1 MRYLNLLLALCF
13 CGVVE
18 AQPLALPVHGA
29 LEVKGNLLHLVDS
42 TNAISFDNIRIKVF
56 QTVPIEESPNFGFD
70 RNAHWFKL
78 EVSNRTEN
86 EKFLL
91 EVAYSVIDSIDFYFQ
106 TDGRWLKKTAGD
118 MLPISHRDIAHRH
131 PGFEFSL
138 PPQQQA
144 TIYLKVK
151 TISSVQVPLLLWP
164 RDDFFISAFHMQM
177 INGFFYGAVLIMMLY
192 QFFLFL
198 STRDKL
204 ALYYAIALITM
215 ANIVSLFQGYGFL
228 YLYPEK
234 PFLNDWF
241 AMFSGPALV
250 TATTILTRAFL
261 NLRKIS
267 RNLDNLLLTIM
278 IMNLLAA
285 LLMVIFFRQLSYG
298 IHHIFIIIH
307 CVVELISAAY
317 CLHKKYRPARFYL
330 IAWFAILSATVLFT
344 LSNLGIVP
352 GYFSTNYSGLM
363 VGFILQML
371 FISFA
376 LGDRINL
383 LEKEYKRSKEL
394 ENERLEKEVQ
404 VRTEEIQ
411 HKSERLEEVN
421 KVKDKLFSVVS
432 HDIKGPLGSLQL
444 ALALLKSGKVSQEE
458 FKKISASLEVRFN
471 ETTEFVENLLQ
482 WATLQL
488 KGNVFEPKPIDLS
501 ALARETIR
509 LLEPELQKK
518 QIQLTLELQ
527 SLLQVHADL
536 NMTRSVLRNLL
547 TNAIKFTDTGGAI
560 SLRAAEASAKE
571 VIFSVAD
578 NGTGIPKENRD
589 KLFTLGTVST
599 QGTEEE
605 KGTGLGLMLCR
616 EFIEKSGGRI
626 WFESTEGKGTTFF
639 FTLPVYQHDKL
650 SA

>member
-1 MRYLNLLLALCF
+1 MRYLTLLIALCF
-13 CGVVE
+13 SSSLE
-18 AQPLALPVHGA
+18 AQRLTLPPSGS
-29 LEVKGNLLHLVDS
+29 LEVKGQLFHLVDS
-42 TNAISFDNIRIKVF
+42 TNEITFDSIRTKKFEAI
-56 QTVPIEESPNFGFD
+56 TTGEAPNFGFD
-70 RNAHWFKL
+70 RNTHWFKL
-78 EVSNRTEN
+78 DVNNTTDRDE
-86 EKFLL
+86 FLL
-91 EVAYSVIDSIDFYFQ
+91 EIAYSVIDSIDFFFEKNGKWHQ
-106 TDGRWLKKTAGD
+106 HIAGD
-118 MLPISHRDIAHRH
+118 MLPISSRAIAHRH
-131 PGFEFSL
+131 PTFEFSL
-138 PPQQQA
+138 QSQQQT
-144 TIYLKVK
+144 TIYLRVK
-151 TISSVQVPLLLWP
+151 TISSVQVPVFLWH
-164 RDDFFISAFHMQM
+164 RDDFFATTFHMQM
-177 INGFFYGAVLIMMLY
+177 INGLFFGAVLIMMLY
-192 QFFLFL
+192 QFFLYL

-267 RNLDNLLLTIM
+267 RNLDNLLLSIM
-278 IMNLLAA
+278 IMNLFAA

-298 IHHIFIIIH
+298 IHHVFIIIH
-307 CVVELISAAY
+307 CIVELISAAY
-317 CLHKKYRPARFYL
+317 CLYKKYRPARFYL

-363 VGFILQML
+363 IGFILQML

-394 ENERLEKEVQ
+394 ENERLENEVQ
-404 VRTEEIQ
+404 IRTEEIQ
-411 HKSERLEEVN
+411 QKSERLEEVN
-421 KVKDKLFSVVS
+421 RVKDKLFSVVS

-444 ALALLKSGKVSQEE
+444 ALALVKSGTVSQEE

-488 KGNVFEPKPIDLS
+488 KGNVFDPKPVDLS
-501 ALARETIR
+501 AIARETIR
-509 LLEPELQKK
+509 LLEPELAMK
-518 QIQLTLELQ
+518 QIQLIMELQ
-527 SLLQVHADL
+527 SLLQVHTDL
-536 NMTRSVLRNLL
+536 NMMRSVLRNLL
-547 TNAIKFTDTGGAI
+547 TNAIKFTDAGGVI
-560 SLRAAEASAKE
+560 SLRSAEASEKE
-571 VIFSVAD
+571 IVFSVAD
-578 NGTGIPKENRD
+578 NGTGIPEENRE
-589 KLFTLGTVST
+589 KLFTLGTIST
-599 QGTEEE
+599 QGTEAE

-626 WFESTEGKGTTFF
+626 WFESAKGKGTTFF
-639 FTLPVYQHDKL
+639 FTLPIYQSDKL

>member
-1 MRYLNLLLALCF
+1 MRYLNLLLVLCF
-13 CGVVE
+13 CSAVE
-18 AQPLALPVHGA
+18 AQRLSLPVSGQ

-42 TNAISFDNIRIKVF
+42 TNAISFEEIQRRTFSI
-56 QTVPIEESPNFGFD
+56 VPTAEAPNFGFD
-70 RNAHWFKL
+70 RNVHWFKL
-78 EVSNRTEN
+78 VVNNPTNKN
-86 EKFLL
+86 EFLL
-91 EVAYSVIDSIDFYFQ
+91 EVAYSVIDSIDFFFEN
-106 TDGRWLKKTAGD
+106 DGKWVKKTAGD
-118 MLPISHRDIAHRH
+118 MLPISYRDIEHRH
-131 PGFEFSL
+131 PTFEFFL
-138 PPQQQA
+138 QPQQE
-144 TIYLKVK
+144 TTLYLRVK
-151 TISSVQVPLLLWP
+151 TISSVQVPLFLWH
-164 RDDFFISAFHMQM
+164 RDDFFTSAFHMQM
-177 INGFFYGAVLIMMLY
+177 INGLFFGAVLIMMLY
-192 QFFLFL
+192 QFFLYL
-198 STRDKL
+198 STRDRL

-267 RNLDNLLLTIM
+267 RNLDNLLLSIM
-278 IMNLLAA
+278 IMNLFAA

-298 IHHIFIIIH
+298 VHHVFIIIH
-307 CVVELISAAY
+307 CIVELISAAY
-317 CLHKKYRPARFYL
+317 CLHKKYRPARYYL
-330 IAWFAILSATVLFT
+330 LAWFAILMATVLFT

-363 VGFILQML
+363 IGFILQML

-383 LEKEYKRSKEL
+383 LEREYKRAKEL

-404 VRTEEIQ
+404 IRTEEIQ
-411 HKSERLEEVN
+411 QKSERLEEVN
-421 KVKDKLFSVVS
+421 RVKDKLFSVVS

-444 ALALLKSGKVSQEE
+444 ALALVKSGKVSQEE

-488 KGNVFEPKPIDLS
+488 KGNVFEPKPVDLS

-509 LLEPELQKK
+509 LLEPELEKK
-518 QIQLTLELQ
+518 KIQLTMELQ
-527 SLLQVHADL
+527 NLLQVHTDL
-536 NMTRSVLRNLL
+536 NMMRSVLRNLL
-547 TNAIKFTDTGGAI
+547 TNAIKFTDAGGII
-560 SLRAAEASAKE
+560 SLRSAEVSASE

-578 NGTGIPKENRD
+578 NGTGIPEENRD

-599 QGTEEE
+599 QGTEAE

-626 WFESTEGKGTTFF
+626 WFESAEGKGTTFF
-639 FTLPVYQHDKL
+639 FTLPIYQRDKL